1 MISTPTGI
9 CPNIPETEI
18 YDNLLNLRD
27 QGDFILP
34 RKLKRIHLLQEK
46 LDNRL
51 PIGYKES

>member
-1 MISTPTGI
+1 METLSYNSVTPDVNSG
-9 CPNIPETEI
+9 
-18 YDNLLNLRD
+18 LSGA